1 MNRVSCAGAI
11 AYRPGCVL
19 DREPPGRQKRPA
31 AERAAADRIFLMTVA
46 PRPRF
51 VLASASPRRLDLL
64 ASIGIA
70 PDEVDPAAVD
80 ETPGKGEL
88 PVEHAARLAGEKA
101 AAVWARHPDAVIL
114 AADTVV
120 ALGRRILPKAE
131 DEATARRCLAMLSG
145 RRHKVIGGVAVIG
158 EDGQTWRRLVTTS
171 VKFKRLDAA
180 EIEAYIACG
189 EWDGKAGG
197 YAIQGRAAALI
208 PWIEGSWSNVVG
220 LPLYE
225 AAQLLRSA
233 GVVA

>member
-1 MNRVSCAGAI
+1 
-11 AYRPGCVL
+11 
-19 DREPPGRQKRPA
+19 
-31 AERAAADRIFLMTVA
+31 MTVA
-46 PRPRF
+46 SRPRF

-64 ASIGIA
+64 AVIGIA

-88 PVEHAARLAGEKA
+88 PAKHAARLAGEKA
-101 AAVWARHPDAVIL
+101 AAVRARHPDSVIL

-145 RRHKVIGGVAVIG
+145 RRHKVIGGIAVVG
-158 EDGQTWRRLVTTS
+158 ADGTEWRRLVTTS
-171 VKFKRLDAA
+171 VKFKRLERG
-180 EIEAYIACG
+180 EIDAYIACG
-189 EWDGKAGG
+189 EWNGKAGG

-220 LPLYE
+220 LALYE
-225 AAQLLRSA
+225 TAQLLRSA
-233 GVVA
+233 GVAA